1 MLSKARRSIS
11 LFETSKAGG
20 RRPLFGLHNPSSFT
34 NMESRPKYWR
44 RLISDQKSNPWKELE
59 LRQLF
64 ERLATSR
71 SKQSIYIIDGLDQC
85 DGSLSKLVQSFST
98 IMDRLQGL
106 RMKLLVLSRPRPII
120 LLLPTTLPNLAQIDL
135 DEEPE
140 QRRQIDCFIR
150 SEVEQLVS
158 RRTGFERFRSRIIKQ
173 LNERAQGMYLL
184 LAVVSH
190 DLLNLRNST
199 SASIEATLDCLPR
212 SLFAAY
218 RQVLDNVQE
227 EDRLLVGK
235 VLMWAL
241 FGIRPLSIQELSVA
255 VAIDLNMVL
264 QSEIENNTRLDIL
277 GDGGICQVLGPL
289 LKVNSKGKVQLIHHS
304 SVEFFL
310 PAKDKDPQSN
320 IQPPD

>member
-11 LFETSKAGG
+11 LFETSKAGS
-20 RRPLFGLHNPSSFT
+20 RRPLFGHLHNPSSFT

-184 LAVVSH
+184 PAVVSH

-235 VLMWAL
+235 VLM
-241 FGIRPLSIQELSVA
+241 
-255 VAIDLNMVL
+255 
-264 QSEIENNTRLDIL
+264 
-277 GDGGICQVLGPL
+277 
-289 LKVNSKGKVQLIHHS
+289 
-304 SVEFFL
+304 
-310 PAKDKDPQSN
+310 
-320 IQPPD
+320 